1 MPSLATI
8 FRQVERE
15 GARWGLV
22 PVMRG
27 NRVGIAQKVST
38 IARHKEGATVTP
50 GEQLEVFCSL
60 GEDSPMDAFAAIL
73 RHRLGRQHAD
83 FMKMVRKRLERLK
96 AAERRENE
104 QRYEDL
110 RRQLDQRI
118 NREGA
123 DHRIMVFGAGR

>member
-22 PVMRG
+22 PVMRNG
-27 NRVGIAQKVST
+27 KVGVAQRVPSIP
-38 IARHKEGATVTP
+38 RHKPTSTVTL
-50 GEQLEVFCSL
+50 GETLEVICSL
-60 GEDSPMDAFAAIL
+60 DENSPMDAFAAIL

-83 FMKMVRKRLERLK
+83 FMKMVRRRQERLK